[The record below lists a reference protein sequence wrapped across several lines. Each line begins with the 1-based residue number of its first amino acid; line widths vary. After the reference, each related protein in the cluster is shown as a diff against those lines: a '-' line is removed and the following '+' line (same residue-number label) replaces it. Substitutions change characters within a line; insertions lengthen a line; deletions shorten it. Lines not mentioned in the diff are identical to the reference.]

1 MQYYLSYYLI
11 NYIYQDIR
19 SNQSHFSDTTFI
31 DVNPE
36 LFHFSKSEDRGTK
49 LLSYLAE
56 IMVNGPVVD
65 LPVDQKPA
73 TVTPTLE
80 GFKKSEKPQFAP
92 PGWRDI
98 LKSRG
103 PEGYAKAVRR
113 RLKIVYQFKFLIT
126 LIN

>member
-1 MQYYLSYYLI
+1 
-11 NYIYQDIR
+11 
-19 SNQSHFSDTTFI
+19 
-31 DVNPE
+31 
-36 LFHFSKSEDRGTK
+36 
-49 LLSYLAE
+49 
-56 IMVNGPVVD
+56 MVNGPVVD

-113 RLKIVYQFKFLIT
+113 GLKAFYQFQFLIST
-126 LIN
+126 LMK